1 MITETAPRSRP
12 GYRFYLVRLAWILL
26 ALFST
31 ILVGMGAH
39 FRYQQL
45 IQGGTNSVLV
55 EVDIP
60 ITIAAGLTVTAETLA
75 SFVSVLLGLLVFIRL
90 AFLPVPYDRMAM
102 FTSFMLVAFGVLINS
117 TIDSIPLTLEFWQG
131 VYTLIGII
139 GLLLF
144 LGFLLVFP
152 DGKIRPRW
160 FIFFPVLLLFWMVS
174 WFFIPALNPDSWSTL
189 ALSFLGGGL
198 FLIGAAIQVYRFI
211 RVSTPLQR
219 QQTRWVAYSLVFL
232 IVTGSLGLIAE
243 SQLAVTEAVSSEVK
257 LMQLFAWLVSE
268 LVVIAFPAGLAVAMM
283 RYRLW
288 ELDSLINRALVYSLL
303 TGVLLLVYF
312 VSVVLLQE
320 MFRLL
325 TDQKGPPAV
334 VLSTL
339 MIAALFNPLRRNLQ
353 TTIDRRFYRNRYD
366 AARILEQYNAG
377 LREEVALEQLLDQL
391 TWVVDETMH
400 PVNISIWL
408 KD

>member
-257 LMQLFAWLVSE
+257 LMQLLPGWFPSWL
-268 LVVIAFPAGLAVAMM
+268 
-283 RYRLW
+283 
-288 ELDSLINRALVYSLL
+288 
-303 TGVLLLVYF
+303 
-312 VSVVLLQE
+312 
-320 MFRLL
+320 
-325 TDQKGPPAV
+325 
-334 VLSTL
+334 
-339 MIAALFNPLRRNLQ
+339 
-353 TTIDRRFYRNRYD
+353 
-366 AARILEQYNAG
+366 
-377 LREEVALEQLLDQL
+377 
-391 TWVVDETMH
+391 
-400 PVNISIWL
+400 
-408 KD
+408 